1 MITTPNAEAQFT
13 GTRAEN
19 LDRWLKQTQE
29 ALAHRS
35 LLGHTFSQLF
45 NLLRTKRL
53 VELAA
58 RNVLQNAGAKTAG
71 VDGVTT
77 KDLLA
82 KNGERLDAMI
92 EELWRELSTKTYH
105 PAPVRRVYI
114 PKSSGGQRPLGI
126 PTIRDRIVQEM
137 LRLILEP
144 IYESRFYA
152 HSYGF
157 RPFRST
163 HHAAVRIKDLIGRRG
178 YSVAIEGDIRKCFD
192 RIHHIT
198 LVRILRRT
206 ITDERIIKLVQQMLK
221 AGVMEDGG
229 WHVTD
234 DGTPQGGIVSP
245 LLANIYLNELDQFI
259 AAKWANLDKGEQNR
273 HRSKQTALPC
283 YLVRY
288 ADDFVVLVRGTVEQ
302 AEQLKTE
309 VAEFLQ
315 QELQLELSAEKTLVT
330 PVTAGFDFLGFHI
343 RKYPEGKTII
353 TPSRTAIARFRE
365 QVTTR
370 AASAFRDDD
379 AAGIATLNRY
389 IRGWGEYYRHVSS
402 SEVFKT
408 LDHYVW
414 NRVMHITYR
423 LRGKSQG
430 VSFAKYWK
438 ARTIAYRFDLHRK
451 NRERSGGHYG
461 TWANEARDCAHIITK
476 LAFLSID
483 YVTMHS
489 QLHPYLPVDRLL
501 LERRLTHQ
509 QLGLS
514 PERPAPRMNPDY
526 GPAWKEVRQE
536 KLAAANYRCETC
548 GTPIKGR
555 TAIVHHRTPLKEA
568 RNRQQAHMLENLI
581 CLCPSCHGRAEHA
594 LRTAEQ

>member
-1 MITTPNAEAQFT
+1 MITTPNAEVGFT
-13 GTRAEN
+13 GTRADN

-35 LLGHTFSQLF
+35 LHGHTFSRLF
-45 NLLRTKRL
+45 HLLRTKRL

-58 RNVLQNAGAKTAG
+58 HNVLHNAGAKTAG
-71 VDGVTT
+71 VDGVTST
-77 KDLLA
+77 DLLA
-82 KNGERLDAMI
+82 KNGERLHAMI
-92 EELWRELSTKTYH
+92 EELWRQLSTKSYH

-178 YSVAIEGDIRKCFD
+178 YTVAIEGDIRKCFD

-198 LVRILRRT
+198 LLRILRRT
-206 ITDERIIKLVQQMLK
+206 ITDERIIKLVQQLLK
-221 AGVMEDGG
+221 AGVMEDGV

-259 AAKWANLDKGEQNR
+259 AAKWADLSKGEQNR

-288 ADDFVVLVRGTVEQ
+288 ADDFVVLIRGTVEQ

-309 VAEFLQ
+309 VATFLR
-315 QELQLELSAEKTLVT
+315 QELHLELSAEKTLVT

-343 RKYPEGKTII
+343 RKYPAGTTII

-365 QVTTR
+365 QVSTR

-402 SEVFKT
+402 SQVFKT

-414 NRVMHITYR
+414 HRVMRITYR

-430 VSFAKYWK
+430 VSFAKFWK
-438 ARTIAYRFDLHRK
+438 ARTIPYRFDLYRK
-451 NRERSGGHYG
+451 NRQREGGHYG
-461 TWANEARDCAHIITK
+461 TWANEARDCAYIVTK
-476 LAFLSID
+476 LAFMSIE
-483 YVTMHS
+483 YVALHS

-501 LERRLTHQ
+501 LERQVTRQ
-509 QLGLS
+509 QLGLT
-514 PERPAPRMNPDY
+514 PEPTGSRVNPDY
-526 GPAWKEVRQE
+526 GPAWKVAREH
-536 KLAAANYRCETC
+536 KLAAANHCCETC
-548 GTPIKGR
+548 GTPIAGR
-555 TAIVHHRTPLKEA
+555 TAIVHHRQPLKEA
-568 RNRQQAHMLENLI
+568 SNRQQAHMLENLI

-594 LRTAEQ
+594 LRKADQ

>member
-1 MITTPNAEAQFT
+1 MFTTPNAEAQFT
-13 GTRAEN
+13 GTRADN

-35 LLGHTFSQLF
+35 LLGHTFSQLS

-58 RNVLQNAGAKTAG
+58 RNVLHNAGAKTAG
-71 VDGVTT
+71 VDGVTSRH
-77 KDLLA
+77 LLA

-178 YSVAIEGDIRKCFD
+178 YTVAIEGDIRKCFD
-192 RIHHIT
+192 RIQHLT

-221 AGVMEDGG
+221 AGVMEDGA

-302 AEQLKTE
+302 AEQLKAE

-315 QELQLELSAEKTLVT
+315 QELHLELSAEKTLVT
-330 PVTAGFDFLGFHI
+330 SATAGLDFLGFHI
-343 RKYPEGKTII
+343 RKYPEGKVII

-402 SEVFKT
+402 SKVFKS

-438 ARTIAYRFDLHRK
+438 AHTIAYRFDLHRK
-451 NRERSGGHYG
+451 NRERAGGHYG
-461 TWANEARDCAHIITK
+461 TWANEAHDYAYIITK

-483 YVTMHS
+483 YVALHS

-501 LERRLTHQ
+501 LERQVTRQ

-514 PERPAPRMNPDY
+514 PERTAPRVNPDY
-526 GPAWKEVRQE
+526 GPAWKVARQE

-548 GTPIKGR
+548 GTTITGR

-594 LRTAEQ
+594 LRKAAQ

>member
-1 MITTPNAEAQFT
+1 MFTTPNAEVNFT
-13 GTRAEN
+13 GTRAGN

-35 LLGHTFSQLF
+35 LHGHTFSRLF

-58 RNVLQNAGAKTAG
+58 HNVLRNAGAKTAG
-71 VDGVTT
+71 VDGVTSR
-77 KDLLA
+77 DLLA
-82 KNGERLDAMI
+82 KNGERLYAMTDA
-92 EELWRELSTKTYH
+92 LWRDLSTKSYH

-114 PKSSGGQRPLGI
+114 PKASGGQRPLGI
-126 PTIRDRIVQEM
+126 PTLRDRVVQEM

-178 YSVAIEGDIRKCFD
+178 YTVAIEGDIRKCFD
-192 RIHHIT
+192 RIHHLT

-206 ITDERIIKLVQQMLK
+206 ITDERIIKLVQQLLK
-221 AGVMEDGG
+221 AGVMEDGA

-234 DGTPQGGIVSP
+234 EGSPQGGIVSP

-259 AAKWANLDKGEQNR
+259 AAKWADLGKGEQNR

-288 ADDFVVLVRGTVEQ
+288 ADDFVILIRGTVEQ
-302 AEQLKTE
+302 AEQLKAE
-309 VAEFLQ
+309 VADFLRQ
-315 QELQLELSAEKTLVT
+315 ALQLELSAEKTLVT
-330 PVTAGFDFLGFHI
+330 PVTTGFDFLGFHT
-343 RKYPEGKTII
+343 RKYPEGKAII

-365 QVTTR
+365 QVKTR
-370 AASAFRDDD
+370 AASAFRDND

-402 SEVFKT
+402 SQVFKT

-414 NRVMHITYR
+414 DRVMHIAYR

-430 VSFAKYWK
+430 VSFAKFWQ
-438 ARTIAYRFDLHRK
+438 ARTIPYRFDVYRK
-451 NRERSGGHYG
+451 NREREGGHYG
-461 TWANEARDCAHIITK
+461 TWANQAHDCAYIVTK
-476 LAFLSID
+476 LAFQSIE
-483 YVTMHS
+483 YVALHS

-501 LERRLTHQ
+501 LERQVTRQ
-509 QLGLS
+509 QLGLT
-514 PERPAPRMNPDY
+514 PEPTGSRVNPDY
-526 GPAWKEVRQE
+526 GPAWKVARET
-536 KLAAANYRCETC
+536 KLVAANHRCETC
-548 GTPIKGR
+548 GTPISGR
-555 TAIVHHRTPLKEA
+555 TAIVHHRQPLKEA

-594 LRTAEQ
+594 LRKADQ